1 MSTIRILIAL
11 FVTQNWTLHQLD
23 VKNIFMYGN
32 IDEEVHVIVWV
43 QTHIWCV
50 DLEGTSIA

>member
-50 DLEGTSIA
+50 DLEGTSIV